1 MFYSWQNDLSIKLH
15 RDSPP
20 VTPEHDQ
27 MDEWEHSHL
36 QCLDMTGTDE
46 RCSSHSWSGTPS
58 QGDNFVPQP
67 VFRTLNHIV
76 LE

>member
-1 MFYSWQNDLSIKLH
+1 MFYSWRNNLSIKLH
-15 RDSPP
+15 RESPP
-20 VTPEHDQ
+20 VTPQHDQ

-46 RCSSHSWSGTPS
+46 RHSSYSRSGTPS

-76 LE
+76 PE